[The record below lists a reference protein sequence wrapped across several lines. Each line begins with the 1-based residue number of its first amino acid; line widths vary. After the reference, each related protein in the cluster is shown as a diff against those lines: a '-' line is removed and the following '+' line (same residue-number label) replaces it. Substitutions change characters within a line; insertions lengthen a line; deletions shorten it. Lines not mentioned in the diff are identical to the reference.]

1 MCVGCGQC
9 TTKCQF
15 DAIHLVKTANI
26 HGVDFPDLKGVVIKN
41 VLKRKVRIATK
52 NIGRVFKRKQK

>member
-15 DAIHLVKTANI
+15 DAIKLVKVYNEE
-26 HGVDFPDLKGVVIKN
+26 GVTFKKLKPVIVKHI
-41 VLKRKVRIATK
+41 LKRKIKMTFNK
-52 NIGRVFKRKQK
+52 IKDKFKLRRS